1 MYVNV
6 LNILSPLLTLPL
18 HSATTTDSYLTVLI
32 LAAVHNNTTS
42 GFYTAVLTILHIS
55 DHATI
60 NVIAHHSR
68 MVNIALLCV
77 HDL

>member
-6 LNILSPLLTLPL
+6 LNILSPLPTLYL
-18 HSATTTDSYLTVLI
+18 HSATATDSYLTVLT
-32 LAAVHNNTTS
+32 LAAVHNNTIS
-42 GFYTAVLTILHIS
+42 GVYTAVSTILHIS
-55 DHATI
+55 DHVTM